1 VGLTHI
7 CVEKARVEAR
17 RIYRSIET
25 NATRAKGSAATPKR
39 ETESETK
46 RVVNQSRDDVL
57 PFVRHHER
65 KGRDESRRARRA
77 RVASALKSAWNET
90 FLVTEVQVE
99 D

>member
-1 VGLTHI
+1 LTHI

-46 RVVNQSRDDVL
+46 RVVNRATTSFPSSATTNEKDV
-57 PFVRHHER
+57 
-65 KGRDESRRARRA
+65 DESRRARRA